1 VYFSSIEGT
10 LSDTKELNISACSA
24 ESGSENVLKT
34 IFISNYTSLNTVA
47 VKTAPLL

>member
-24 ESGSENVLKT
+24 ESSEKRAEDP
-34 IFISNYTSLNTVA
+34 SS
-47 VKTAPLL
+47 